1 MQSSC
6 FITRTAY
13 CAPANLADTRHI
25 GLTAAGATASLT
37 VMSRYEDFGAR
48 SPPEHEDSLNER
60 ARHLLRLLV
69 ESYIRDGQPVGSRIL
84 SREPGLALSSATI
97 RNVMADLEDLG
108 FVTSPHTSSGRIP
121 TDKGYRFFV
130 DTLLKVQ
137 PLDGESLGEIRRQLD
152 AHRDSSKSLV
162 ASASQLLS
170 NITQLAGVVTLPRA
184 PEVSIAQVEFIALS
198 ENRVLVILVFSGN
211 GVQNRVIQVER
222 RYAPEELKRAS
233 NFLTEVLTGR
243 TLEETR
249 QEILRQLQDA
259 RESMNRIMI
268 DAITVAQ
275 QLFDAERPPRID
287 YMIAGETN
295 LMGAAQLTN
304 VEKLR
309 RLFEAFNEKR
319 DFLSLLDHS
328 LRAEGVQIFIGQES
342 GFQVLDDCSVVTATY
357 CAGNQVVGVIG
368 VIGPTRMA
376 YERVIPIVDMTAK
389 LLGAALN
396 SIR

>member
-1 MQSSC
+1 
-6 FITRTAY
+6 
-13 CAPANLADTRHI
+13 
-25 GLTAAGATASLT
+25 
-37 VMSRYEDFGAR
+37 MSRHDDPPAAHVA
-48 SPPEHEDSLNER
+48 PEHDDVLSER
-60 ARHLLRLLV
+60 AQHLLRLLV

-97 RNVMADLEDLG
+97 RNVMADLEELG
-108 FVTSPHTSSGRIP
+108 FVSSPHTSAGRVP

-130 DTLLKVQ
+130 DTLLKMR
-137 PLDGESLGEIRRQLD
+137 PLDNNALSEIRRQFD
-152 AHRDSSKSLV
+152 AHRDSPKSLMT
-162 ASASQLLS
+162 AASQLLS

-184 PEVSIAQVEFIALS
+184 KAASITQVEFIALS
-198 ENRVLVILVFSGN
+198 EQRVLVILVFGGN
-211 GVQNRVIQVER
+211 EVQNRIIQMDRHYSADELR
-222 RYAPEELKRAS
+222 RAA
-233 NFLTEVLTGR
+233 NFLNEMLSGR
-243 TLEETR
+243 TLQEAR

-259 RESMNRIMI
+259 REHMNRIMI

-275 QLFDAERPPRID
+275 QVFESEHEPRID

-328 LRAEGVQIFIGQES
+328 LRADGVQIFIGHES
-342 GFQVLDDCSVVTATY
+342 GFQVLDDCSVVTAPY
-357 CAGNQVVGVIG
+357 SADNQVIGVVG

-376 YERVIPIVDMTAK
+376 YERVIPIVDVTAR
-389 LLGAALN
+389 LLGATLN
-396 SIR
+396 SRR